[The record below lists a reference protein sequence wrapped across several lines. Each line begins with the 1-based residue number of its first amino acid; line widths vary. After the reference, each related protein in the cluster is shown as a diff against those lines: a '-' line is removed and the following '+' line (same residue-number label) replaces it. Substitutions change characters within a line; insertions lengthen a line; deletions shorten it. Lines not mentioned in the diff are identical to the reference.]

1 MAAAGKLTVLTIE
14 DQQALRNMY
23 RAILTSAGY
32 EVLEADDGEAGW
44 RLAKEG
50 RPDLVLLDLRLPKLS
65 GYEVLERIRADETTR
80 DIPVVIFSAAG
91 TPKDIQKGLE
101 LGADDYAVKGLYAP
115 KQLLVKIRSALAAR
129 RTRQSTASYRLS
141 VMEGRADAAKLEQ
154 DIGLTKLFR
163 CSQCEDSLALELIP
177 DHTRT
182 PGHWFAAHFVCPKC
196 GRSF

>member
-1 MAAAGKLTVLTIE
+1 MDATGKLTVLTIE
-14 DQQALRNMY
+14 DQQALRSMY

-32 EVLEADDGEAGW
+32 EVLEAEDGEAGW
-44 RLAKEG
+44 QLAREG

-115 KQLLVKIRSALAAR
+115 KQLLVKIRSVLAAR
-129 RTRQSTASYRLS
+129 QTRQSAPSYRLS
-141 VMEGRADAAKLEQ
+141 VTEGRGDAAKLEQ
-154 DIGLTKLFR
+154 DMGLTKLFR
-163 CSQCEDSLALELIP
+163 CPQCEDPLALELIP
-177 DHTRT
+177 DPTRT
-182 PGHWFAAHFVCPKC
+182 PGHWFVAHFVSPKC